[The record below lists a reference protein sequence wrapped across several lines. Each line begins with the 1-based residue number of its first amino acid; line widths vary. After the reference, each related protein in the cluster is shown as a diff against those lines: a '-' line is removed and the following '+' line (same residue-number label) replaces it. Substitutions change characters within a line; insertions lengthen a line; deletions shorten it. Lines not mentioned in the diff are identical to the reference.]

1 MLKDDRTFS
10 SFSADDIAG
19 EKQFYA
25 DTLGL
30 EVEDQMG
37 GLAVHLG
44 GGDLFIYPK
53 DDHAPA
59 TFTVLNFIVEDVE
72 AAVDGLVERGV
83 TFERYEGIEA
93 DERGIAR
100 NPEGGGPAIAW
111 FKDPCGNILSVLE
124 Q

>member
-1 MLKDDRTFS
+1 MLKDNRTFS
-10 SFSADDIAG
+10 SLSADDIAG
-19 EKQFYA
+19 AKQFYA

-53 DDHAPA
+53 DDHVPA
-59 TFTVLNFIVEDVE
+59 RFTVLNFVVDDVE
-72 AAVDGLVERGV
+72 TAVDGLVERGV

-100 NPEGGGPAIAW
+100 NPDGGPAIAW